1 MLKIKYSE
9 PLTEEIDLQD
19 GATKT
24 TKTSRSVLLEDA
36 TVEQLAEEVEELEK
50 LGYEITISIG
60 LKRPKE

>member
-24 TKTSRSVLLEDA
+24 TKTRRSVLLEDA